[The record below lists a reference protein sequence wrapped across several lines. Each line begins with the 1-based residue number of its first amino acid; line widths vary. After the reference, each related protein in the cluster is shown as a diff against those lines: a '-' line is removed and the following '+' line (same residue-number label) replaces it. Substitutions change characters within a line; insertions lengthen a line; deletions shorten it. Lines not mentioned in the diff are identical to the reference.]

1 MSDPL
6 CDGTGLAW
14 IAGHTW
20 AYPALE
26 SVHLVGVALLV
37 GNLVAFELRVWGR
50 VADLPV
56 RALARLSLAVALTGF
71 AVAALSGTLMF
82 ASQPGELL
90 ANRAFLVKMGLLLL
104 AGTNAALFHARDG
117 LRKLDG
123 WARAQTALSTGLWI
137 AVIICGRWIAYQ

>member
-6 CDGTGLAW
+6 RDGTGLAW

-50 VADLPV
+50 AADLPV